1 MAATAGLY
9 QVTSQNYLASRI
21 TQVQAFAQ
29 SLQAAGVDVL
39 LPPGGHAVYLEMD
52 AFFNGCDR
60 KPDDFASVGFTLELL
75 KDYGIRAAEA
85 GPFGWAWDLK
95 APEERTKIPNLVRFA
110 VPRYVMSDEHIG
122 YTVAAIK
129 ELHSRRHT
137 IPNVAITRGK
147 NMRLRHFSSGLKPVP
162 VEPASS
168 RTYLAEGQRQLAHLS
183 SAVDQDPAA
192 KEQLLDA
199 LSLATGEWGQAEIGK
214 QPGFSGWV
222 SNVSN
227 DNAPLEYSVAIDQS
241 TGEAELRFLIEAQPS
256 ENTWTSLRHEA
267 LRLTEDIASKSG
279 ARVSLERFNLIR
291 DIFLPP
297 KRDPGG
303 IMAAWHSCAMSPSG
317 PEWKIYVDPA
327 ASGKAHAHS
336 ATREALT
343 LLGMPDAWALIEK
356 VMSASEHVV
365 YFSLDLCPHA
375 DARVKVYVSHPGASA
390 GEIARKHGAICP
402 EADAYEI
409 ERFCVAMSGGSRGP
423 FTAKPPLSCFAF
435 TGADAGRPVGTV
447 HFPLDAY
454 SPHDAEAR
462 ARVERY
468 YATAAAPGVAS
479 LCLER
484 YARVLSAVQRRPLAR
499 RPGIHAWASLKM
511 NRGGKLT
518 NAFYLSPEIF
528 ETSKSAH

>member
-9 QVTSQNYLASRI
+9 QVTSQAYLANRI
-21 TQVQAFAQ
+21 NQVQVFAQ
-29 SLQAAGVDVL
+29 DLQAAGVSVL

-95 APEERTKIPNLVRFA
+95 APEERSKIPNLVRFA
-110 VPRYVMSDEHIG
+110 VPRHVMSEEHIK

-137 IPNVAITRGK
+137 IPNVTITRGK

-162 VEPASS
+162 VEPVKNSS
-168 RTYLAEGQRQLAHLS
+168 YISEGRRQLAHLS
-183 SAVDQDPAA
+183 SAVDQDSAA

-199 LSLATGEWGQAEIGK
+199 LSSALGDWGHAEIGK

-222 SNVSN
+222 SSVSN
-227 DNAPLEYSVAIDQS
+227 EHSPFEYSVAIDQR
-241 TGEAELRFLIEAQPS
+241 TGETELRFLIEAQPC
-256 ENTWTSLRHEA
+256 ENNWESLRHGA
-267 LRLTEDIASKSG
+267 LRLTEDIATKCG
-279 ARVSLERFNLIR
+279 DRVSLERFNLIR
-291 DIFLPP
+291 DVFLPP

-303 IMAAWHSCAMSPSG
+303 IMAAWHSCAMSRSG
-317 PEWKIYVDPA
+317 PQWKIYLDPA
-327 ASGKAHAHS
+327 VSGKAQAS
-336 ATREALT
+336 STTREALS
-343 LLGMPDAWALIEK
+343 LLGMPGAWSLIDE
-356 VMSASEHVV
+356 VMSASDSVV
-365 YFSLDLCPHA
+365 YFSLDLPPHPE
-375 DARVKVYVSHPGASA
+375 ARVKVYVSHPGASA
-390 GEIARKHGAICP
+390 GEIARKHSTICP
-402 EADAYEI
+402 DADAYEI

-435 TGADAGRPVGTV
+435 TSADVSRPVGTV

-454 SPHDAEAR
+454 APHDAEAR
-462 ARVERY
+462 ARVQRY
-468 YATAAAPGVAS
+468 YATAAPGVAP

-499 RPGIHAWASLKM
+499 GPGIHAWVSLKM
-511 NRGGKLT
+511 NRGGRLT
-518 NAFYLSPEIF
+518 NAFYLSPELF
-528 ETSKSAH
+528 ENPQSAR